1 MTIDKISHLTIG
13 KLNIKLIHNYQISA
27 NAELTV
33 VIDVWSQVKLTKENI
48 CSYFYKTI
56 RPTPHTTPKPNL
68 SPFSQTSFC
77 SRQARQKKKNTRTK
91 ADKKIFFIFS
101 QHKTHEYQSRQKK
114 RAPI

>member
-56 RPTPHTTPKPNL
+56 RRFLKFFFVVAGKTDMNINL
-68 SPFSQTSFC
+68 
-77 SRQARQKKKNTRTK
+77 AKKNALHFEAR
-91 ADKKIFFIFS
+91 FS
-101 QHKTHEYQSRQKK
+101 LKL
-114 RAPI
+114 